1 MSDLGQFIKSKRDTV
16 GLSQKEL
23 GAICGIS
30 DAAIQRIETGKT
42 KKPGWELLCRIA
54 NAVNVHPFEIL
65 KEAGY
70 ISDAD
75 ISPSHKLI
83 GLEELDGSELDSVQ
97 MYIDFVLFR
106 KNKCSSSKE
115 EL

>member
-1 MSDLGQFIKSKRDTV
+1 MSNLGQLIKNKRDAV

-23 GAICGIS
+23 GTNCGIS

-54 NAVNVHPFEIL
+54 NAVNIHPFEIL

-70 ISDAD
+70 ITDAD
-75 ISPSHKLI
+75 ISPCHKLN
-83 GLEELDGSELDSVQ
+83 GLEALDGSELESVQ
-97 MYIDFVLFR
+97 LYIDFVLFR